1 MKALGAFT
9 LGEGMKVEAGVHG
22 QGEGKGEVPVDI
34 TLQSVLLL
42 PLEETNLPGD
52 RGGWYWSLKEN
63 LHLLSDAIFLSNST
77 WYVFGAS
84 FVWRR
89 HGSTAGGLPDYII
102 E

>member
-63 LHLLSDAIFLSNST
+63 LLLLSDAIF
-77 WYVFGAS
+77 
-84 FVWRR
+84 FVKFHLVCLWWELRLEEAR
-89 HGSTAGGLPDYII
+89 EYCWWDARLYH
-102 E
+102 

>member
-1 MKALGAFT
+1 MGAFT

-63 LHLLSDAIFLSNST
+63 LLLLSDAIC
-77 WYVFGAS
+77 
-84 FVWRR
+84 FVKFHLVCLWCELRLEEAR
-89 HGSTAGGLPDYII
+89 EYCWWVARLYH
-102 E
+102 